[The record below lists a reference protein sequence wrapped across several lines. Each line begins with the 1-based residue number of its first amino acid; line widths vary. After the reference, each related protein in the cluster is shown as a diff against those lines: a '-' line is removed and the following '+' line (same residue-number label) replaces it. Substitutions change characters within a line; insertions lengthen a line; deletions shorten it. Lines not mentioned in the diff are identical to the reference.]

1 MSLTTKS
8 ISAIKT
14 GEILWDDRV
23 QGLGARKQT
32 ANGSVSFIL
41 KTRVGGRQRL
51 ITIGRLGVFTVQTA
65 RSEALKM
72 LGLIASGSEPARKEK
87 LDDLRIASLADA
99 WVASHVCTL
108 KPSTAKRYQ
117 GLIRD
122 YIKPKLGRIQADKL
136 TPQML
141 VRFHDTLREK
151 PRTANYCIST
161 ISSMWG
167 WANKRGLIKLE
178 NPCLHLDRFKEVK
191 RQRYLNLDEVNR
203 LSVALRQEEQRNP
216 YAVAAI
222 KMLMMTGARLG
233 EILSARWEWIEG
245 DILRLPDSKTGEK
258 VITLP
263 SPVVEL
269 LKSLPRIEG
278 NPFIIVG
285 HKSGQHMVN
294 LRKPWMR
301 IIEAAQIEH
310 VRLHDLRHSF
320 ASFAVGSG
328 ASLALIGGQLGH
340 SSIATTQRYAHL
352 ARDPIKQVT
361 ESTASVISEALEGN
375 G

>member
-1 MSLTTKS
+1 
-8 ISAIKT
+8 
-14 GEILWDDRV
+14 
-23 QGLGARKQT
+23 
-32 ANGSVSFIL
+32 
-41 KTRVGGRQRL
+41 
-51 ITIGRLGVFTVQTA
+51 
-65 RSEALKM
+65 
-72 LGLIASGSEPARKEK
+72 
-87 LDDLRIASLADA
+87 
-99 WVASHVCTL
+99 
-108 KPSTAKRYQ
+108 
-117 GLIRD
+117 
-122 YIKPKLGRIQADKL
+122 
-136 TPQML
+136 ML

-203 LSVALRQEEQRNP
+203 LSVALRQKEQRNP

-233 EILSARWEWIEG
+233 EILSARWEWIE
-245 DILRLPDSKTGEK
+245 DDVLRLPDSKTGEK

-269 LKSLPRIEG
+269 LTSLPRIEG

-285 HKSGQHMVN
+285 HKSGRHMVN

-301 IIEAAQIEH
+301 IVEAAKIEH
-310 VRLHDLRHSF
+310 LRLHDLRHSF

-328 ASLALIGGQLGH
+328 ASLALISGQLGQAASH
-340 SSIATTQRYAHL
+340 HPALCAPSTGQQAGHREHRIRYF
-352 ARDPIKQVT
+352 
-361 ESTASVISEALEGN
+361 
-375 G
+375 

>member
-1 MSLTTKS
+1 
-8 ISAIKT
+8 
-14 GEILWDDRV
+14 
-23 QGLGARKQT
+23 
-32 ANGSVSFIL
+32 
-41 KTRVGGRQRL
+41 
-51 ITIGRLGVFTVQTA
+51 
-65 RSEALKM
+65 
-72 LGLIASGSEPARKEK
+72 
-87 LDDLRIASLADA
+87 
-99 WVASHVCTL
+99 
-108 KPSTAKRYQ
+108 
-117 GLIRD
+117 
-122 YIKPKLGRIQADKL
+122 
-136 TPQML
+136 
-141 VRFHDTLREK
+141 
-151 PRTANYCIST
+151 
-161 ISSMWG
+161 MWG

-263 SPVVEL
+263 SPVLEL
-269 LKSLPRIEG
+269 LTSLPRIEG

-285 HKSGQHMVN
+285 HKSGRHMVN

-301 IIEAAQIEH
+301 IVEAASIEH

-340 SSIATTQRYAHL
+340 SSITTTQRYAHL

-361 ESTASVISEALEGN
+361 ESTASVISEALKGN